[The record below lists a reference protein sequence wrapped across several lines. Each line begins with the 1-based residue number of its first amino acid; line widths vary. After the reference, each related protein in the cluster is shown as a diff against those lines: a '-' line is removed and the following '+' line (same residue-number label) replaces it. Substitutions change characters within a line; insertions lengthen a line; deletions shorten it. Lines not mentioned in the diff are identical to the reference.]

1 MRRLVLGSAALLMLA
16 GCAQKVVLEEIHSS
30 EKARVMLR
38 RTLDDGEPVP
48 RGYEHPV
55 IIADVRIA
63 HILATLFYENRKG
76 ERSPAFRTLQI
87 YELAEGLA
95 KAFKAAG
102 PDDEIVAA
110 SFGIDRRLGI
120 FTEDRVTSFR
130 AWFREGLLQLDF
142 YAIEQLLE
150 EPGVSNEAESYRV
163 PSEPPS
169 RPSFRIIPAEAMV
182 AAGRRGVLIDWR
194 NPTFRRPVTLAPSA
208 HGLRRRTVLMETE
221 EEPVVVGPPEGLSD
235 AQLQALDELDGAR
248 RSGLIHEVEF
258 QRRRRLILEGELE
271 EAGYGGETP

>member
-1 MRRLVLGSAALLMLA
+1 MRRLVLGSAALLVLS
-16 GCAQKVVLEEIHSS
+16 GCAQKVVLEEIHAS

-48 RGYEHPV
+48 RGYEHPAIV
-55 IIADVRIA
+55 ADVRIA
-63 HILATLFYENRKG
+63 HILATLLYENRKG
-76 ERSPAFRTLQI
+76 ERHPAFRTLHI
-87 YELAEGLA
+87 YDLAEGLA

-110 SFGIDRRLGI
+110 SFAIDRRLGI

-130 AWFREGLLQLDF
+130 AWFLEGFLHLDF

-150 EPGVSNEAESYRV
+150 EPGVSNEAERYRV

-169 RPSFRIIPAEAMV
+169 RSSFRIIPAEAM
-182 AAGRRGVLIDWR
+182 AQAGRQGVSVDWR
-194 NPTFRRPVTLAPSA
+194 NPYFRQPLTLAPSDR
-208 HGLRRRTVLMETE
+208 GLRRRTVLMEAE
-221 EEPVVVGPPEGLSD
+221 EEPAVVGPPEGLSD

-248 RSGLIHEVEF
+248 RSGLIPEVEF

-271 EAGYGGETP
+271 KAGYADGPP